1 MIIVFRLLLAEDNL
15 ALDIMRMELMVMVM
29 LLLVLLLVVLLLM
42 LMVHMVELMLLL
54 LLVVLV
60 VMLVVVLDGMAALKI
75 GLMMVEGA
83 GGRAADFDDWGTGL
97 KRGRESYGE

>member
-1 MIIVFRLLLAEDNL
+1 
-15 ALDIMRMELMVMVM
+15 
-29 LLLVLLLVVLLLM
+29 
-42 LMVHMVELMLLL
+42 MLLL